1 MCCSKDIIHS
11 RGELVMT
18 LEAQRVKKIDG
29 LSGMK
34 GVLRVEKEWLWE
46 TGHTRIWTWRANSRT
61 QFGLSKGVLN
71 LSMNDRVVTAID

>member
-1 MCCSKDIIHS
+1 MAGQNRLNWCSLHFEHLRSLSLEIDVMCCSKDISHS

-29 LSGMK
+29 LSGME

-46 TGHTRIWTWRANSRT
+46 TEHTRI
-61 QFGLSKGVLN
+61 
-71 LSMNDRVVTAID
+71 

>member
-29 LSGMK
+29 LSGME
-34 GVLRVEKEWLWE
+34 GVLRIEKEWLWE
-46 TGHTRIWTWRANSRT
+46 IEHTRI
-61 QFGLSKGVLN
+61 
-71 LSMNDRVVTAID
+71 